1 MTQQELNI
9 IVEAVI
15 SALMTSGKT
24 LLQLTTV
31 TEIDEND
38 YLELDGGRKV
48 SFATLRDLIIS
59 SAGVTGDV
67 VDYDDRDEIST
78 FTLSIDS
85 GRIALKQRGRTQ
97 KTVTIPLATTT
108 KRGLMSPADLSKL
121 NYAYDKVINDIPDEL
136 DGKVSVESFTSAFAN
151 VPTLVT
157 IKYRIRPDYEGFVT
171 LASMGANLD
180 NIDGGDFVYT
190 RAERDAWYEPRSNRI
205 YFWQEGAPSA
215 TYRVPSEEVL
225 YYNSH
230 TGRAYRWTGSMMKE
244 AFCPTGPS
252 GRLDSSYVM
261 PSVLSSMGRALDN
274 VNATNVEFIY
284 TPNVGDYYFDGD
296 SIKYMTDS
304 GAIDIGLPQK
314 ELMYCNAHTDLIYRW
329 NGTNFVRVQ

>member
-15 SALMTSGKT
+15 SALMTNGKT

-59 SAGVTGDV
+59 SAGATGDV
-67 VDYDDRDEIST
+67 VDYDDRDEISS
-78 FTLSIDS
+78 FSINVDS
-85 GRIALKQRGRTQ
+85 GVISIKQRGRTS
-97 KTVTIPLATTT
+97 KKVTIPLATTT
-108 KRGLMSPADLSKL
+108 KRGLMSPADLSKV
-121 NYAYDKVINDIPDEL
+121 NYSYSKVAEILEAL
-136 DGKVSVESFTSAFAN
+136 DDKVSVESFKTAMAS
-151 VPTLVT
+151 VPMLMNT
-157 IKYRIRPDYEGFVT
+157 KYRIRPDYEGFVT
-171 LASMGANLD
+171 LASMGADLD
-180 NIDGGDFVYT
+180 NVDGGDFVYT
-190 RAERDAWYEPRSNRI
+190 MAESDAWFDPARNRI
-205 YFWQEGAPSA
+205 YFWQEGQAGA
-215 TYRVPSEEVL
+215 TYRLPSSEVL

-261 PSVLSSMGRALDN
+261 PSVLRSMGRALDN
-274 VNATNVEFIY
+274 VNSTTVEFIY

-296 SIKYMTDS
+296 SIKYMTAK
-304 GAIDIGLPQK
+304 GTIDIGLPQK
-314 ELMYCNAHTDLIYRW
+314 ELMYCNAQTNLIYRW